1 MPNQKEYRI
10 VINGISESIGAID
23 SLISKINTL
32 EEKITALNKS
42 GITVNVQ
49 QTGTVNTGSQTQQAQ
64 QVAEV
69 QKQITIEI
77 DRQNEALR
85 QQASFIDASKTASND
100 VLQIANAVLGTY
112 GENIAKLDELNQQL
126 AANKQAQKEVADALK
141 NEAID
146 AQTAAESRQRLLD
159 EELRIKQARSEV
171 STILKNEVKMTQAQ
185 EASYDQMS
193 QTLGRLRDALRASGS
208 GLSPEQF
215 EAVSRA
221 IDKMDKELKEADK
234 SVGNFQRNVGN
245 YASAAEGFGK
255 ITVSIAGVNRE
266 FESARSAIMELRNA
280 MAQLVASGQQGT
292 EAYKALEEQMKNLQL
307 AMITVNDSID
317 KAKDASAGLH
327 DAVEAIQG
335 IAAIGS
341 IGQGIASLFGI
352 DDSALGEQLKK
363 LTSLMAIM
371 QGLQQ
376 LSTQMATGTGIGPAL
391 KKVLDVSGINNNF
404 ANLKDNLKEIG
415 NRLGIV
421 KTQAETASA
430 GMGNFSL
437 AMRTAGNAAAAFGK
451 TLAAALATTGIIWA
465 IGEVIDALRR
475 LGQEIYNIVSVND
488 DYKRSNEALKATIDN
503 LNEAMQHQLDNI
515 DNSVLTNQISEAEGY
530 AQKMDVIKTKIQEY
544 ANIYSQVGSL
554 VEKSSIF
561 GSKFIKPALQDW
573 SKLEK
578 EIAGVQNRLASG
590 ADIRFDTTLG
600 KALGDIIKQWELL
613 DKTDEQAMS
622 NWAKR
627 VKEGANY
634 QWVLTNAMKS
644 TNDEVK
650 NVAIQIDTMVNGIYN
665 AAVAG
670 DRLRNSLASAAA
682 QVRAE
687 VAAIDKYGRNW
698 QAGLN
703 KDTRISQLD
712 QLRQEGQITDGE
724 YAKRR
729 AEYEREYQRSVESTN
744 KALDSANKKRINEA
758 KKTANELANIEKQI
772 QADKIAAMRDGLTKT
787 IATIEEE
794 RRARLD
800 AIKKYPAS
808 KQEEARNAANARY
821 DKEVLDA
828 QKKFHDEYLKADE
841 EFTEKVRKMNHEI
854 FQSIGASEG
863 MRINV
868 GLDLRE
874 LSLQTSQAKAM
885 LSDFYKEFENIGKN
899 DRILDK
905 TQRFFELL
913 TPTEGFFA
921 DYEKLSAT
929 LRNFEGLLD
938 EYDKN
943 VENGVKYSEEYV
955 AKIASIRKQLAD
967 EQFKLGE
974 NAKVLMAQWSATSID
989 DVRKLFENLKSEI
1002 KSFWQND
1009 DLNVIREVFDKV
1021 TQERVRLEKEYSEL
1035 SVLGDDP
1042 TASFVIWAEYY
1053 SAMLKA
1059 DEDATERH
1067 NSLKRE
1073 LIDEERDYEIT
1084 SLRKQQDAELKA
1096 LDERWEAILKD
1107 TELVKREFGSK
1118 EDAELEYLTQR
1129 VTLNETWNDKIKA
1142 KDAEYAFEIKEM
1154 ESENLK
1160 ERQKAYE
1167 RFWSGV
1173 INESSQ
1179 AYSKMSRGNSNLLRK
1194 YTNDWGILNLTKYR
1208 KDLKSAV
1215 KDTQSFINMTTNQME
1230 QLRQDLANRR
1240 ISFGDFTKAY
1250 RELKD
1255 FKDKMTDDL
1264 KDLNDELG
1272 SSGGEFWKG
1281 IDDWIQQVAQSFQQV
1296 LSAIFDYQNGEFD
1309 RQQEEIDKQ
1318 LEIVQKKYDEMEEL
1332 AQKHKDAMNEIENE
1346 LSTARGDRRAHLIDA
1361 LSAEI
1366 QAQRDALAAQRKAE
1380 KEKEALEKKSDKLEL
1395 QRKKQQRKQDIIQ
1408 AILNGALAVSQ
1419 AATNKWPVPAIPL
1432 MSLAAAATT
1441 AQVLIMSAT
1450 HYRDG
1455 GLLKGRSHEQGGIY
1469 MGGGVEAEG
1478 DEFII
1483 NKRTTTKNLPLI
1495 EYINSK
1501 KRKLDI
1507 GDFIEFYNGK
1517 GQRSRQPI
1525 IQNKFA
1531 EGGLLPNIDL
1541 AERLVNVVIDRDT
1554 RPIYVSVVDI
1564 NRAQQRVAQVEQLA
1578 GLQ

>member
-1 MPNQKEYRI
+1 MDKQRI
-10 VINGISESIGAID
+10 FRITINGISESISQID
-23 SLISKINTL
+23 SLIAKINTL
-32 EEKITALNKS
+32 EAKINALNKGS
-42 GITVNVQ
+42 VSINVQ
-49 QTGTVNTGSQTQQAQ
+49 TTGGGASSSQAQQAQ

-77 DRQNEALR
+77 DRQNQELR
-85 QQASFIDASKTASND
+85 EQASFVDSTKQASSE
-100 VLQIANAVLGTY
+100 VLDIANSILGTY
-112 GENIAKLDELNQQL
+112 GQNVAKLDELNQRI

-159 EELRIKQARSEV
+159 EELRLKQARSE
-171 STILKNEVKMTQAQ
+171 TQAILKNEVKLTQAQ
-185 EASYDQMS
+185 TGSYDQMS

-208 GLSPEQF
+208 GLSPEAFDKVSQ
-215 EAVSRA
+215 AV
-221 IDKMDKELKEADK
+221 DKLDEELKSADK
-234 SVGNFQRNVGN
+234 SVGQFYRNVGN
-245 YASAAEGFGK
+245 YASAADGFEK
-255 ITVSIAGVNRE
+255 IKVTIAGSTQE
-266 FESARSAIMELRNA
+266 FENSRAAVMALKNA
-280 MAQLVASGQQGT
+280 MTQLVASGQQNSEEFGR
-292 EAYKALEEQMKNLQL
+292 LEEQMKNLQL

-317 KAKDASAGLH
+317 RAKDASAGLH

-341 IGQGIASLFGI
+341 IGQGFASLFGI
-352 DDSALGEQLKK
+352 DDSALGEQIKK

-391 KKVLDVSGINNNF
+391 KKVFDVSGINNDWNQ
-404 ANLKDNLKEIG
+404 LKESLTVIG
-415 NRLGIV
+415 QRLGIV
-421 KTQAETASA
+421 KTQAEGAA
-430 GMGNFSL
+430 VGMG
-437 AMRTAGNAAAAFGK
+437 
-451 TLAAALATTGIIWA
+451 TLAASAKVAEAAVKGIGRALLIGFLIEGVVWTIELLVDGFKALYDVCHDWLSMEDDVERANKGLKESFEDIAKEAEVQERIIDEAVGRGAISEYDAIIAKQEAWYNA
-465 IGEVIDALRR
+465 IGETVEGLQILIALQERAGNIHPQLADWGKLNKTYDELIKRIQNGEDVSEEWGR
-475 LGQEIYNIVSVND
+475 LMSTVLND
-488 DYKRSNEALKATIDN
+488 VAARAKNVDTTDQEALKHFSEWIATTPLAQKAMKYFGDTAKEATDAAGNGFLWAADQMNPFLDKIIQGNNELNRMQNEFDEMLKKAQYWEKYGN
-503 LNEAMQHQLDNI
+503 LNQYYIDKENKRATDIANTPGITGGTQESLDQIKKFNEAQHRERTTANR
-515 DNSVLTNQISEAEGY
+515 
-530 AQKMDVIKTKIQEY
+530 KT
-544 ANIYSQVGSL
+544 
-554 VEKSSIF
+554 
-561 GSKFIKPALQDW
+561 
-573 SKLEK
+573 
-578 EIAGVQNRLASG
+578 
-590 ADIRFDTTLG
+590 
-600 KALGDIIKQWELL
+600 
-613 DKTDEQAMS
+613 
-622 NWAKR
+622 
-627 VKEGANY
+627 
-634 QWVLTNAMKS
+634 
-644 TNDEVK
+644 
-650 NVAIQIDTMVNGIYN
+650 
-665 AAVAG
+665 
-670 DRLRNSLASAAA
+670 
-682 QVRAE
+682 
-687 VAAIDKYGRNW
+687 VAA
-698 QAGLN
+698 
-703 KDTRISQLD
+703 
-712 QLRQEGQITDGE
+712 
-724 YAKRR
+724 
-729 AEYEREYQRSVESTN
+729 
-744 KALDSANKKRINEA
+744 A
-758 KKTANELANIEKQI
+758 KKTAHDLGSIEREI
-772 QADKIAAMRDGLTKT
+772 QADKLAAMRDGLTKT
-787 IATIEEE
+787 LATIEEE

-905 TQRFFELL
+905 TNRFFELL

-1309 RQQEEIDKQ
+1309 RQQEGIDKQ

-1332 AQKHKDAMNEIENE
+1332 AQKHKDAMNEIEDE

-1380 KEKEALEKKSDKLEL
+1380 KEKEALEKKADKLEL

-1408 AILNGALAVSQ
+1408 AILNGALAISQ
-1419 AATNKWPVPAIPL
+1419 AATNKWPVPAVPL
-1432 MSLAAAATT
+1432 MALAGAATA
-1441 AQVLIMSAT
+1441 AQVAIMSAT

>member
-23 SLISKINTL
+23 SLIAKINTL

-85 QQASFIDASKTASND
+85 QQASFIDASKAASND

-245 YASAAEGFGK
+245 YASAADGFGK
-255 ITVSIAGVNRE
+255 ITVTIAGVNKE
-266 FESARSAIMELRNA
+266 FESARSAIMEVRNA

-317 KAKDASAGLH
+317 RAKDASAGLH

-335 IAAIGS
+335 LAAIGS
-341 IGQGIASLFGI
+341 IGQGFASLFGI
-352 DDSALGEQLKK
+352 DDSALGEQIKK

-391 KKVLDVSGINNNF
+391 KKVLDVSGINN
-404 ANLKDNLKEIG
+404 DWQQLKESLTVIG
-415 NRLGIV
+415 QRLGIV
-421 KTQAETASA
+421 KTQAEGAAVGMGALAASA
-430 GMGNFSL
+430 KVAEAAVKGIGRALLIGFLIEGVVWTIELLVDGFKALYNVCHDWLSMEDDMARANKGLQTQFDEVSQSVEQQVQAIEELEGKGAISTYDALEQKQSVYN
-437 AMRTAGNAAAAFGK
+437 NALK
-451 TLAAALATTGIIWA
+451 DTTNKLK
-465 IGEVIDALRR
+465 EVIDL
-475 LGQEIYNIVSVND
+475 QT
-488 DYKRSNEALKATIDN
+488 KAG
-503 LNEAMQHQLDNI
+503 A
-515 DNSVLTNQISEAEGY
+515 
-530 AQKMDVIKTKIQEY
+530 
-544 ANIYSQVGSL
+544 
-554 VEKSSIF
+554 
-561 GSKFIKPALQDW
+561 IKPALADW
-573 SKLEK
+573 SKLNEK
-578 EIAGVQNRLASG
+578 VDELNKLQLQGKDISEEYNVLMSTVVNDVAARIQNLDMTDRKAIEEFNKWLTTAPLVQTAMQHFANSGVAGARAVGEALQSTDGTARNLLATMMQISGQMDKTLRDQKRLAEYIRKYGKNAQAYLNRDREVEGFDQRLSEQDRATLTADADRKLKEQLDSQNR
-590 ADIRFDTTLG
+590 
-600 KALGDIIKQWELL
+600 
-613 DKTDEQAMS
+613 
-622 NWAKR
+622 
-627 VKEGANY
+627 
-634 QWVLTNAMKS
+634 
-644 TNDEVK
+644 
-650 NVAIQIDTMVNGIYN
+650 
-665 AAVAG
+665 
-670 DRLRNSLASAAA
+670 
-682 QVRAE
+682 
-687 VAAIDKYGRNW
+687 KY
-698 QAGLN
+698 
-703 KDTRISQLD
+703 T
-712 QLRQEGQITDGE
+712 
-724 YAKRR
+724 
-729 AEYEREYQRSVESTN
+729 
-744 KALDSANKKRINEA
+744 SANKKRINDA
-758 KKTANELANIEKQI
+758 RKTAQDLIQMEKNIQS
-772 QADKIAAMRDGLTKT
+772 DKIAAMRDGLTKT
-787 IATIEEE
+787 LALIEQE
-794 RRARLD
+794 RKERLE
-800 AIKKYPAS
+800 AIKQYPAS

-821 DKEVLDA
+821 DKEALDA
-828 QKKFHDEYLKADE
+828 QKKYHNDYIKETLEFYSKVDQIVAESEGARVSRLSDELSRSMKEERRLFDKVMASWDNLTLGNNLGMSDKEIAKLKETFGIMRGLANTEDIVNRKYMQAREDLRTFINSLENGADLTEEQTEEYNRLLENMRGYYKYLQGMDETRMNLIEQTKDLRLDRLFNFDNSAVRETMEQYYWYMASLAEKNDEFLVEQQKSALESKLKADL
-841 EFTEKVRKMNHEI
+841 
-854 FQSIGASEG
+854 A
-863 MRINV
+863 
-868 GLDLRE
+868 E
-874 LSLQTSQAKAM
+874 LSASSVTAL
-885 LSDFYKEFENIGKN
+885 DEF
-899 DRILDK
+899 DK
-905 TQRFFELL
+905 LWEGRLKDKKFIESEFK
-913 TPTEGFFA
+913 PTENMTA
-921 DYEKLSAT
+921 MEAAIKE
-929 LRNFEGLLD
+929 RNKRRIELEGKFQQQFDRLTRD
-938 EYDKN
+938 HQN
-943 VENGVKYSEEYV
+943 S
-955 AKIASIRKQLAD
+955 IA
-967 EQFKLGE
+967 
-974 NAKVLMAQWSATSID
+974 N
-989 DVRKLFENLKSEI
+989 
-1002 KSFWQND
+1002 
-1009 DLNVIREVFDKV
+1009 
-1021 TQERVRLEKEYSEL
+1021 
-1035 SVLGDDP
+1035 
-1042 TASFVIWAEYY
+1042 
-1053 SAMLKA
+1053 
-1059 DEDATERH
+1059 
-1067 NSLKRE
+1067 
-1073 LIDEERDYEIT
+1073 IDEEALERSEKRYENYYTNVTRLLTDANSSIMNNLSGLPDKLKNAWGTFNLGDYKNKLREADKDMT
-1084 SLRKQQDAELKA
+1084 GLQESVKLKLESLREDFLKGFI
-1096 LDERWEAILKD
+1096 D
-1107 TELVKREFGSK
+1107 
-1118 EDAELEYLTQR
+1118 Q
-1129 VTLNETWNDKIKA
+1129 ET
-1142 KDAEYAFEIKEM
+1142 F
-1154 ESENLK
+1154 
-1160 ERQKAYE
+1160 
-1167 RFWSGV
+1167 
-1173 INESSQ
+1173 
-1179 AYSKMSRGNSNLLRK
+1179 
-1194 YTNDWGILNLTKYR
+1194 YR
-1208 KDLKSAV
+1208 I
-1215 KDTQSFINMTTNQME
+1215 Q
-1230 QLRQDLANRR
+1230 
-1240 ISFGDFTKAY
+1240 
-1250 RELKD
+1250 RELLSVKQTVED
-1255 FKDKMTDDL
+1255 NLVEISDM
-1264 KDLNDELG
+1264 
-1272 SSGGEFWKG
+1272 SSAAAGEWWKG
-1281 IDDWIQQVAQSFQQV
+1281 IDEWIQQVASSFQQV
-1296 LSAIFDYQNGEFD
+1296 LSAIFDFQNGEFD
-1309 RQQEEIDKQ
+1309 RLQEAIDKE
-1318 LEIVQKKYDEMEEL
+1318 LDAVQKKYDEMEEL

-1408 AILNGALAVSQ
+1408 AILNGALAISQ

-1432 MSLAAAATT
+1432 MALAGAATA
-1441 AQVLIMSAT
+1441 AQVAIMSAT

>member
-1 MPNQKEYRI
+1 MSNQKEFRI
-10 VINGISESIGAID
+10 VINGISESISQID
-23 SLISKINTL
+23 SLISKIDSLSSKIESLNRHGISIQTTGGGGSAAASQVQQVQQV
-32 EEKITALNKS
+32 ESVQKEITAEVTRQRDAIAEQTSLMRENL
-42 GITVNVQ
+42 GVQ
-49 QTGTVNTGSQTQQAQ
+49 G
-64 QVAEV
+64 
-69 QKQITIEI
+69 
-77 DRQNEALR
+77 EA
-85 QQASFIDASKTASND
+85 
-100 VLQIANAVLGTY
+100 LQIANSLLGNY
-112 GENIAKLDELNQQL
+112 DQNLSKLVQY
-126 AANKQAQKEVADALK
+126 K
-141 NEAID
+141 
-146 AQTAAESRQRLLD
+146 
-159 EELRIKQARSEV
+159 EELETIKQARKDIDAAAKAGTMSDEEAAAARKSLLDTELQIKQAKSE
-171 STILKNEVKMTQAQ
+171 TERIMRNEVKLSQSQAG
-185 EASYDQMS
+185 SYDQMS
-193 QTLGRLRDALRASGS
+193 YTLSRLKDALKVSNSGN
-208 GLSPEQF
+208 LSPENF
-215 EAVSRA
+215 EKISQAVTELDR
-221 IDKMDKELKEADK
+221 ELKRSASSMGEWQRE
-234 SVGNFQRNVGN
+234 VGHYSTAV
-245 YASAAEGFGK
+245 EGVSK
-255 ITVSIAGVNRE
+255 IKVEIAGTTRE

-307 AMITVNDSID
+307 AMVTVNDSID

-327 DAVEAIQG
+327 DAVVAIQG

-341 IGQGIASLFGI
+341 IGQGFASLFGI
-352 DDSALGEQLKK
+352 DDSALGEQIKK

-376 LSTQMATGTGIGPAL
+376 LATQMATGTGIGPAL
-391 KKVLDVSGINNNF
+391 KKVLDVSGINN
-404 ANLKDNLKEIG
+404 DWQQLKESLTVIG
-415 NRLGIV
+415 QRLGIV
-421 KTQAETASA
+421 KTQAEGAAVGMGALAASA
-430 GMGNFSL
+430 KVAEAAVKGIGRALLIGFLIEGVVWTIELLVDGFKALYNVCHDWLSMEDDVERANEGLEHSVNMANDAIDAQTERIDNMVSQGMISKYDGLIEKQEAYDKILKDTAKQFKENIDLQVKAGNIQPKLANWDALNKKVEELTAKRNAGIDVEEEWNKVMTLVLDDAAARMQNLDMEDSKALKQFMEWMQASPLVKEAIRTATDSGIDGFEAMGNQMLQVLNF
-437 AMRTAGNAAAAFGK
+437 ANR
-451 TLAAALATTGIIWA
+451 IIN
-465 IGEVIDALRR
+465 VIRGVKNEADALTQSLERELELRR
-475 LGQEIYNIVSVND
+475 KYGKE
-488 DYKRSNEALKATIDN
+488 
-503 LNEAMQHQLDNI
+503 
-515 DNSVLTNQISEAEGY
+515 
-530 AQKMDVIKTKIQEY
+530 
-544 ANIYSQVGSL
+544 
-554 VEKSSIF
+554 
-561 GSKFIKPALQDW
+561 W
-573 SKLEK
+573 SKEGRIEDAKKEVDESGLSEK
-578 EIAGVQNRLASG
+578 DRTELKKLREQELREQTSHNRKV
-590 ADIRFDTTLG
+590 T
-600 KALGDIIKQWELL
+600 
-613 DKTDEQAMS
+613 
-622 NWAKR
+622 
-627 VKEGANY
+627 
-634 QWVLTNAMKS
+634 
-644 TNDEVK
+644 
-650 NVAIQIDTMVNGIYN
+650 
-665 AAVAG
+665 
-670 DRLRNSLASAAA
+670 SA
-682 QVRAE
+682 
-687 VAAIDKYGRNW
+687 
-698 QAGLN
+698 
-703 KDTRISQLD
+703 
-712 QLRQEGQITDGE
+712 
-724 YAKRR
+724 
-729 AEYEREYQRSVESTN
+729 
-744 KALDSANKKRINEA
+744 A
-758 KKTANELANIEKQI
+758 KKTAYDLVNIEKQI
-772 QADKIAAMRDGLTKT
+772 QTDKIAAMRDGLTKT
-787 IATIEEE
+787 LATIEEE

-821 DKEVLDA
+821 DKEALDA
-828 QKKFHDEYLKADE
+828 QKKFHDEYLKEDE

-854 FQSIGASEG
+854 FQSIGGSEG

-885 LSDFYKEFENIGKN
+885 LSDFYKEFETIGNN

-905 TQRFFELL
+905 TQRFFDLL

-943 VENGVKYSEEYV
+943 IENGVKYSEEYV
-955 AKIASIRKQLAD
+955 AKIESIRKQLAY

-1021 TQERVRLEKEYSEL
+1021 TQERLRLEKEYSKL
-1035 SVLGDDP
+1035 NILGDDP

-1129 VTLNETWNDKIKA
+1129 VTLNETWNDKIKT

-1179 AYSKMSRGNSNLLRK
+1179 AYSKLSRGNSNLLRK

-1215 KDTQSFINMTTNQME
+1215 KNTQSFIDMTTNQME

-1250 RELKD
+1250 REVKD

-1296 LSAIFDYQNGEFD
+1296 LSAIFDFQNGEFD
-1309 RQQEEIDKQ
+1309 RMQEAIDKE
-1318 LEIVQKKYDEMEEL
+1318 LEAVQKKYDEMEKL
-1332 AQKHKDAMNEIENE
+1332 AQKHKDAMNEIEDE

-1408 AILNGALAVSQ
+1408 AILNGALAISQ
-1419 AATNKWPVPAIPL
+1419 ASANRWPIPAVPL
-1432 MSLAAAATT
+1432 MALAAATT
-1441 AQVLIMSAT
+1441 AAQVAIMRKT
-1450 HYRDG
+1450 HYAKG
-1455 GLLKGRSHEQGGIY
+1455 GLLEGKSHAQGGIPV
-1469 MGGGVEAEG
+1469 GNTGIEVEG
-1478 DEFII
+1478 NEFVT
-1483 NKRTTTKNLPLI
+1483 NKKTTMQNLDLLY
-1495 EYINSK
+1495 YINSK

-1507 GDFIEFYNGK
+1507 SDFIDFYTKNEK
-1517 GQRSRQPI
+1517 TRKPI
-1525 IQNKFA
+1525 INNRFA
-1531 EGGLLPNIDL
+1531 DGGLTPNIDL

>member
-23 SLISKINTL
+23 SLIKKINTL
-32 EEKITALNKS
+32 EEKITALNKN
-42 GITVNVQ
+42 GVTVNVQ
-49 QTGTVNTGSQTQQAQ
+49 QTGTVNTGSQAQQAQ

-69 QKQITIEI
+69 QRQITIEI
-77 DRQNEALR
+77 DRQNEELR

-126 AANKQAQKEVADALK
+126 AANKKAQKDVADALK
-141 NEAID
+141 SEAID

-245 YASAAEGFGK
+245 YASAADGFGK
-255 ITVSIAGVNRE
+255 ITVTIAGVSRE

-341 IGQGIASLFGI
+341 IGQGLASLFGI
-352 DDSALGEQLKK
+352 DDSALGEQIKK

-404 ANLKDNLKEIG
+404 ANLKDNLMEIG
-415 NRLGIV
+415 NRLGLV

-503 LNEAMQHQLDNI
+503 LNQAMEHQLDNI
-515 DNSVLTNQISEAEGY
+515 DNSVLTKQISEAEGY

-554 VEKSSIF
+554 VEKGSIF

-573 SKLEK
+573 SELEK

-670 DRLRNSLASAAA
+670 DRLRNNLAAAAA

-698 QAGLN
+698 HAGLN
-703 KDTRISQLD
+703 METNISQLD
-712 QLRQEGQITDGE
+712 QMRQAGQLTDGE

-729 AEYEREYQRSVESTN
+729 AEYEREYQKSVESTN
-744 KALDSANKKRINEA
+744 KALYSANKKRLNEA
-758 KKTANELANIEKQI
+758 KKTANDLVSIEKQI

-787 IATIEEE
+787 LATIEEE

-800 AIKKYPAS
+800 AIKKYPAA
-808 KQEEARNAANARY
+808 KQEEARAAANARY
-821 DKEVLDA
+821 DKAVLDA
-828 QKKFHDEYLKADE
+828 QKEFHDKREKEEREFNLRFLRETAEYEQKMTDAIANENEKSMDAVRKRLSQYTKMVSLPTIFESRDIPQDIKELYETTLEMMTGFSDYENRLDTKLKQSIESYNEIINNASGRDFNEDEKSKLVEYIEDIRLTRSEMDKLEEQRMSFVKFNKAYPLVDEKFFNFDDANVRDSISEFYRTIASYSEDGIAVYYNQSKQAIEDKMKADRKEIEEAAKAELAEFDKLWEDRMQDEKFIETEFGGDENKALQERNNRRLEIENLWRLRDQSAYQEYLSERNRLDNEYTKDSI
-841 EFTEKVRKMNHEI
+841 KVYEGFYSQLSRLYTDANSSIMNKVSRLPDAMKNAWGT
-854 FQSIGASEG
+854 FNLGDYKSKLNDAAKN
-863 MRINV
+863 MD
-868 GLDLRE
+868 GLRDHVR
-874 LSLQTSQAKAM
+874 LSL
-885 LSDFYKEFENIGKN
+885 
-899 DRILDK
+899 
-905 TQRFFELL
+905 
-913 TPTEGFFA
+913 EGIRE
-921 DYEKLSAT
+921 DWL
-929 LRNFEGLLD
+929 
-938 EYDKN
+938 
-943 VENGVKYSEEYV
+943 NG
-955 AKIASIRKQLAD
+955 
-967 EQFKLGE
+967 F
-974 NAKVLMAQWSATSID
+974 ID
-989 DVRKLFENLKSEI
+989 DDTFYAL
-1002 KSFWQND
+1002 
-1009 DLNVIREVFDKV
+1009 
-1021 TQERVRLEKEYSEL
+1021 
-1035 SVLGDDP
+1035 
-1042 TASFVIWAEYY
+1042 
-1053 SAMLKA
+1053 
-1059 DEDATERH
+1059 
-1067 NSLKRE
+1067 
-1073 LIDEERDYEIT
+1073 ERDMT
-1084 SLRKQQDAELKA
+1084 RTRDM
-1096 LDERWEAILKD
+1096 
-1107 TELVKREFGSK
+1107 
-1118 EDAELEYLTQR
+1118 
-1129 VTLNETWNDKIKA
+1129 VTDNLNDI
-1142 KDAEYAFEIKEM
+1142 
-1154 ESENLK
+1154 
-1160 ERQKAYE
+1160 
-1167 RFWSGV
+1167 
-1173 INESSQ
+1173 
-1179 AYSKMSRGNSNLLRK
+1179 
-1194 YTNDWGILNLTKYR
+1194 
-1208 KDLKSAV
+1208 
-1215 KDTQSFINMTTNQME
+1215 
-1230 QLRQDLANRR
+1230 
-1240 ISFGDFTKAY
+1240 
-1250 RELKD
+1250 
-1255 FKDKMTDDL
+1255 KDKM
-1264 KDLNDELG
+1264 
-1272 SSGGEFWKG
+1272 SSANGDWWKG
-1281 IDDWIQQVAQSFQQV
+1281 IDEWIQQVSQSFQQV

-1309 RQQEEIDKQ
+1309 RMQEAIDKE
-1318 LEIVQKKYDEMEEL
+1318 LELVQKKYDEMEEL
-1332 AQKHKDAMNEIENE
+1332 AQKHKDAMNEIEDE
-1346 LSTARGDRRAHLIDA
+1346 LSTARGDRRSHLIDA

-1408 AILNGALAVSQ
+1408 AILNGALAISQ
-1419 AATNKWPVPAIPL
+1419 AATNRWPIPAVPL
-1432 MSLAAAATT
+1432 MALAAAATA
-1441 AQVLIMSAT
+1441 AQVAIMSKT
-1450 HYRDG
+1450 HYAKG
-1455 GLLKGRSHEQGGIY
+1455 GLLEGKSHAQGGIPV
-1469 MGGGVEAEG
+1469 GNTGIEVEG
-1478 DEFII
+1478 NEFVT
-1483 NKRTTTKNLPLI
+1483 NKKTTMKNLDLLY
-1495 EYINSK
+1495 YINSK

-1507 GDFIEFYNGK
+1507 SDFIEFYTKNEK
-1517 GQRSRQPI
+1517 TRKPI
-1525 IQNKFA
+1525 ISNRFA
-1531 EGGLLPNIDL
+1531 DGGLTPNIDL
-1541 AERLVNVVIDRDT
+1541 AERLVNIVVERDN
-1554 RPIYVSVVDI
+1554 REIVVSVVDI
-1564 NRAQQRVAQVEQLA
+1564 ARAQDRLANVRELA
-1578 GLQ
+1578 GD